1 MGRTGHDERGCYHA
15 IEAKAMIVA
24 FHSFAATPLSQ
35 EGIWFRRRSG
45 RWR

>member
-24 FHSFAATPLSQ
+24 FHEPVSV
-35 EGIWFRRRSG
+35 W
-45 RWR
+45 